1 MRKLL
6 LSFVFALSVF
16 CVASF
21 AASPIIEQP
30 SASAKKVSDLSDN
43 ATTTVVDIAP
53 AINEETRYG
62 NYPSRC
68 TATVERL
75 DVNRNEMRIPT
86 APAQTVDHVPI
97 DGY

>member
-30 SASAKKVSDLSDN
+30 TASAQKVSDLSDN
-43 ATTTVVDIAP
+43 ATATVAAVP

-62 NYPSRC
+62 NYATRC

-75 DVNRNEMRIPT
+75 DANRNQLRIPV
-86 APAQTVDHVPI
+86 APTRKVDHVPI
-97 DGY
+97 DDN